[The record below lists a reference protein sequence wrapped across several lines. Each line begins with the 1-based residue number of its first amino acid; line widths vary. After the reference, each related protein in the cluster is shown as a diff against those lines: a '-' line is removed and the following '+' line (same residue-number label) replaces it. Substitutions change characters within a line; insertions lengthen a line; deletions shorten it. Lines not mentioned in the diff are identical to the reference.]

1 MATSCNILCG
11 ICEAQDITKYADHWC
26 HECDEGLCSD
36 CQIHHNI
43 SKASRS
49 HGVISIEN
57 YHQLPSSISE
67 ICNHCEYHDM
77 NYSLFCQFHDKPCC
91 PNCISTNH
99 KDCVGLLSIRE
110 IINSSKT
117 STLIDNIEQNLTN
130 IKNNIDKIT
139 KNRQQNLSEIL
150 QQRQMF
156 QNQIKQMRV
165 KINSH
170 LDTLEQNILQELD
183 DTEDKIKS
191 KFDKLLQQLSRNS
204 KSVEGLQSDI
214 IAVKEYASDLQA
226 ILGSK
231 IIEEEVQKE
240 EEYLMA
246 LLSDDGYRQQLN
258 LRYTINTKIKDILS
272 TITTFGSVYIETSP
286 PTVDTRTIKAEQAQI
301 MSVIQHPSVK
311 SINDIKLT
319 LHTTFNI
326 PKGKG
331 SIAITGCIVC
341 PNGKMIVVDNSYNRR
356 LVTLNEDGT
365 LDKEISCSYYPF
377 DVTCLDDTTVAV
389 STTNGIEIVN
399 IDSAETE
406 RFIKTSKPCRGI
418 TYHNGVL
425 LWCEY
430 ERGIQMMQ
438 LSDDRVTTLVKQLT
452 LSCSYITTCGDKIYQ
467 TNRDTNTVTCYTIK
481 GNKLW
486 KYKDVS
492 VLNDPRGVTVDNNSN
507 VYVTSCSFHKVV
519 VIEPGGRQGRQLISS
534 DDGLAD
540 PNGIYFNKSKNS
552 LCVANL
558 GKAFLYN
565 MC

>member
-1 MATSCNILCG
+1 
-11 ICEAQDITKYADHWC
+11 
-26 HECDEGLCSD
+26 
-36 CQIHHNI
+36 
-43 SKASRS
+43 
-49 HGVISIEN
+49 
-57 YHQLPSSISE
+57 
-67 ICNHCEYHDM
+67 
-77 NYSLFCQFHDKPCC
+77 
-91 PNCISTNH
+91 
-99 KDCVGLLSIRE
+99 
-110 IINSSKT
+110 
-117 STLIDNIEQNLTN
+117 
-130 IKNNIDKIT
+130 
-139 KNRQQNLSEIL
+139 
-150 QQRQMF
+150 MF
-156 QNQIKQMRV
+156 QDQIKQMRF

-170 LDTLEQNILQELD
+170 LDILEQNILQELD

-191 KFDKLLQQLSRNS
+191 RIDKLLQQLSRNS

-226 ILGSK
+226 IIGSK
-231 IIEEEVQKE
+231 VIEEEAQKE

-246 LLSDDGYRQQLN
+246 LLSDDGCIKLN
-258 LRYTINTKIKDILS
+258 LRYTIDTKIKDILS

-286 PTVDTRTIKAEQAQI
+286 PSVAIRTMKAEQAQI

-331 SIAITGCIVC
+331 NIAITGCIVC
-341 PNGKMIVVDNSYNRR
+341 PNGKMIVVDNSYNKR

-389 STTNGIEIVN
+389 STTNGIGIVN
-399 IDSAETE
+399 IDSVETE
-406 RFIKTSKPCRGI
+406 RFIKTSKPCCGI

-438 LSDDRVTTLVKQLT
+438 LSDDRVTTLVKQLK

-481 GNKLW
+481 GKQLW

-507 VYVTSCSFHKVV
+507 VYVTSSSSHKVV
-519 VIEPGGRQGRQLISS
+519 VLEPHGRKGRQLISS

-552 LCVANL
+552 LFVATL